1 MRSLARWCFRRKWLV
16 LAIWVA
22 ALLVLGGL
30 SASAGSGY
38 TDSFSLPGTESTTA
52 LNLLK
57 DNFNTESTDTNQVVF
72 AAGDVTDPATK
83 GRIEKTLNAIANG
96 PHVERVDS
104 PFAKDAA
111 ARQIA
116 KDHSVAFAN
125 VHMDG
130 EQPVVDV
137 PKSAYDKLIAT
148 AEAGRGDG
156 LQVELGGNGIQQAS
170 QDQGGGPSEFIG
182 FLAAAI
188 VLAIAFGSLWAT
200 LLPLFTAVLAL
211 GCGLTATGLLA
222 HVIDIAT
229 FSPTLA
235 TLIGLGVGIDYSLF
249 VVTRHRNAIIAG
261 RTPEAACERAMNTSG
276 RAVMFAGATVIV
288 ALLGLLV
295 LGVNFLNGVAV
306 AAAIVVFTTMLAAVT
321 LIPALLGMFGMRIL
335 SRKERRRLEAEGPRD
350 PKLDGFWPRWAGFV
364 QKHRVPLAAGALIVM
379 LLLAVPAL
387 SLRLGSSDAGQD
399 PTDKTT
405 RKAYDLLAKGFGPGF
420 NGTFQIVAKTPNGK
434 ADLPKVQQ
442 LADTLS
448 KTDGLAA
455 VSPPVPS
462 PNNKVALIEARPTT
476 APQDEATSELIDTLR
491 DDVIPKASG
500 GLAVYAGGVTAIFN
514 DFAGVLTDKL
524 PLFIFVIV
532 LLGCVLLMLAF
543 RSLLVPL
550 TAAVMNLLAAGAAFG
565 VVTLIFQEGFL
576 AGPLGVGT
584 GPIEAFLPVMMLAIL
599 FGLSMDYQVFLVSR
613 MHEEWARTHDNGH
626 SVRIGQAATGRV
638 ITAAATIMILVFGSF
653 LLAGQRV
660 IAEFGIGLASAVFLD
675 AFILRTVL
683 VPAAMHLIGKR
694 NWWLPHGLD
703 RALPRVA
710 VEGVEQ

>member
-1 MRSLARWCFRRKWLV
+1 MSSLARWCFRHKFVV
-16 LAIWVA
+16 LAIWVVC
-22 ALLVLGGL
+22 LFVLGGL
-30 SASAGSGY
+30 GASAGTGY

-52 LNLLK
+52 LNLLT

-72 AAGDVTDPATK
+72 GADDVNDPATK
-83 GRIEKTLNAIANG
+83 ARIERTLAAIAKG

-104 PFAKDAA
+104 PFAKGAA
-111 ARQIA
+111 AQQIS
-116 KDHSVAFAN
+116 KDGTVAFAN

-130 EQPVVDV
+130 EQPIADV
-137 PKSAYDKLIAT
+137 PKEAYDKLIDT

-156 LQVELGGNGIQQAS
+156 LQVELGGSGIQQAS
-170 QDQGGGPSEFIG
+170 QSQGGGPSEFIG
-182 FLAAAI
+182 FIAAAV

-200 LLPLFTAVLAL
+200 LLPLISAVFAL
-211 GCGLTATGLLA
+211 GCGLSLTGLLA
-222 HVIDIAT
+222 HAINIAT
-229 FSPTLA
+229 FAPTLA

-249 VVTRHRNAIIAG
+249 VVTRHRNAIKAG
-261 RTPEAACERAMNTSG
+261 RDPEAACVRALNTSG
-276 RAVMFAGATVIV
+276 RAVLFAGATVIV
-288 ALLGLLV
+288 ALLGLFV
-295 LGVNFLNGVAV
+295 LGISFLNGVAV
-306 AAAIVVFTTMLAAVT
+306 ASAVVVLVTMTAAIT
-321 LIPALLGMFGMRIL
+321 LIPALLGMIGMRVL
-335 SRKERRRLEAEGPRD
+335 SKRERRRLAEQGPRD
-350 PKLDGFWPRWAGFV
+350 PKLDGFWPRWARFV
-364 QKHRVPLAAGALIVM
+364 QDHRLPLAAAALVVM
-379 LLLAVPAL
+379 LALAIPAL
-387 SLRLGSSDAGQD
+387 ALRLGSSDAGQD
-399 PTDKTT
+399 PPSSTT

-434 ADLPKVQQ
+434 ADLPKMQK
-442 LADTLS
+442 LADALS
-448 KTDGLAA
+448 STDGLAA

-462 PNNKVALIEARPTT
+462 PNGKIALIEARPST
-476 APQDEATSELIDTLR
+476 APQDAATSRLIDTLR
-491 DDVIPKASG
+491 HDVIPKASAGLPVYVG
-500 GLAVYAGGVTAIFN
+500 GITAIFD

-532 LLGCVLLMLAF
+532 LLGCLLLMLAF

-550 TAAVMNLLAAGAAFG
+550 PAAVMNLLAAGAAFG
-565 VVTLIFQEGFL
+565 VVTLIFQDGFL
-576 AGPLGVGT
+576 AGPLNVGT

-613 MHEEWARTHDNGH
+613 MHEEWARTHDNRH

-638 ITAAATIMILVFGSF
+638 ITAAATIMILVFSSF

-694 NWWLPHGLD
+694 NWWLPRGLD

>member
-1 MRSLARWCFRRKWLV
+1 MKALARWCFRHKFVV
-16 LAIWVA
+16 LAIWVVS
-22 ALLVLGGL
+22 LVVLGGL

-52 LNLLK
+52 LNLLR
-57 DNFNTESTDTNQVVF
+57 DNFNAESTDTNQVVF
-72 AAGDVTDPATK
+72 AAADVSDPSTRAGVK
-83 GRIEKTLNAIANG
+83 KLLAAIADG

-104 PFAKDAA
+104 PFAQGAA
-111 ARQIA
+111 ARQIS
-116 KDHSVAFAN
+116 KDKAVAFAN

-130 EQPVVDV
+130 EQPIADV

-156 LQVELGGNGIQQAS
+156 LRVELGGSGIQQAN
-170 QDQGGGPSEFIG
+170 QQPGGGPSEFIG
-182 FLAAAI
+182 FVAAAG
-188 VLAIAFGSLWAT
+188 VLAIAVGSLWAT

-211 GCGLTATGLLA
+211 GCGLTLTGLLA

-261 RTPEAACERAMNTSG
+261 RDPEAACVRALNTSG
-276 RAVMFAGATVIV
+276 RAVLFAGATVIV

-295 LGVNFLNGVAV
+295 LGVSFLNGVAV
-306 AAAIVVFTTMLAAVT
+306 AASIVVLTTMTAAVT
-321 LIPALLGMFGMRIL
+321 LIPALLGMFGMRVL
-335 SRKERRRLEAEGPRD
+335 SRKERRRLDAEGPRD
-350 PKLDGFWPRWAGFV
+350 PKLDGFWPRWARTV
-364 QKHRVPLAAGALIVM
+364 QKHRVPLAVAALVVM
-379 LLLAVPAL
+379 LALAVPAL
-387 SLRLGSSDAGQD
+387 SLRLGSSDAGQG
-399 PTDKTT
+399 PPSSTT

-420 NGTFQIVAKTPNGK
+420 NGTFQIVARTPNGK
-434 ADLPKVQQ
+434 ADLPKVQR
-442 LADTLS
+442 LATALS
-448 KTDGLAA
+448 RTPGLAA

-462 PNNKVALIEARPTT
+462 PNGRIALIEARPST
-476 APQDEATSELIDTLR
+476 APQDAATSRLIDRLR
-491 DDVIPKASG
+491 TDVVPRAGDGLTVYVG
-500 GLAVYAGGVTAIFN
+500 GLTAIFD

-524 PLFIFVIV
+524 PLFIFVIIA
-532 LLGCVLLMLAF
+532 LGCLLLMIAF
-543 RSLLVPL
+543 RSVLIPL
-550 TAAVMNLLAAGAAFG
+550 TAAAMNLLAAGAAFG
-565 VVTLIFQEGFL
+565 VVTAVFQKGVG

-613 MHEEWARTHDNGH
+613 MHEEWANTHDNGH

-660 IAEFGIGLASAVFLD
+660 IAEFGIGLASAVLLD
-675 AFILRTVL
+675 AFVLRTVL
-683 VPAAMHLIGKR
+683 VPAAMHLLGDR
-694 NWWLPHGLD
+694 NWWLPRGLD

-710 VEGVEQ
+710 VEGAES

>member
-1 MRSLARWCFRRKWLV
+1 MRSLARWCFRHKFVV
-16 LAIWVA
+16 LAIWVVS
-22 ALLVLGGL
+22 LLALGGL
-30 SASAGSGY
+30 GASAGSGY

-52 LNLLK
+52 LNLLTH
-57 DNFNTESTDTNQVVF
+57 NFNTESTDTNQVVF
-72 AAGDVTDPATK
+72 AADDVADPAIK
-83 GRIEKTLNAIANG
+83 ARIEKTLAAIAKG

-104 PFAKDAA
+104 PFARGAA

-116 KDHSVAFAN
+116 KDKTVAFAN

-130 EQPVVDV
+130 EQPIADV

-148 AEAGRGDG
+148 AEAARGDG
-156 LQVELGGNGIQQAS
+156 LKVELGGSGIQQAS
-170 QDQGGGPSEFIG
+170 QQQGGGPSEFIG
-182 FLAAAI
+182 FIAAAI

-211 GCGLTATGLLA
+211 GCGLSLTGLLA
-222 HVIDIAT
+222 HVINIAT
-229 FSPTLA
+229 FAPTLA

-249 VVTRHRNAIIAG
+249 VVTRHRNAITAG
-261 RTPEAACERAMNTSG
+261 RDPEAACVRALNTSG
-276 RAVMFAGATVIV
+276 RAVLFAGATVIV

-295 LGVNFLNGVAV
+295 LGVSFLNGVAF
-306 AAAIVVFTTMLAAVT
+306 ASAIVVLTTMTAAVT
-321 LIPALLGMFGMRIL
+321 LIPALLGMFGMRVL

-350 PKLDGFWPRWAGFV
+350 PKLDGFWPRWARFV
-364 QKHRVPLAAGALIVM
+364 QEHRLPLAAAALIVM
-379 LLLAVPAL
+379 LALAVPAL

-399 PTDKTT
+399 PASSTT

-420 NGTFQIVAKTPNGK
+420 SGTFQIVARTPNGK
-434 ADLPKVQQ
+434 ADLPKVKH
-442 LADTLS
+442 LADVLGSTP
-448 KTDGLAA
+448 GLAA

-462 PNNKVALIEARPTT
+462 PNGRIALIEARPTT
-476 APQDEATSELIDTLR
+476 APQAAATSRLVDDLR
-491 DDVIPKASG
+491 ADVIPKASG
-500 GLAVYAGGVTAIFN
+500 GLAVYVGGITAIFE
-514 DFAGVLTDKL
+514 DFAGVLTNKL
-524 PLFIFVIV
+524 PLFIGVIV
-532 LLGCVLLMLAF
+532 LLGCLLLMIAF
-543 RSLLVPL
+543 RSLLIPL

-565 VVTLIFQEGFL
+565 VVTAVFQKGFL

-613 MHEEWARTHDNGH
+613 MHEEWARTHENGH

-660 IAEFGIGLASAVFLD
+660 IAEFGIGLASAVLLD

-683 VPAAMHLIGKR
+683 VPATMHLLGDR
-694 NWWLPHGLD
+694 NWWLPRGLD
-703 RALPRVA
+703 RALPRLA
-710 VEGVEQ
+710 VEGVEA